1 MTKGESVHVRIP
13 AADVESVDA
22 LADEL
27 GGVGRSEALR
37 VLVREA
43 LVARERAAD
52 KRGERKRRRARRVA
66 R

>member
-13 AADVESVDA
+13 SADVESVDA

-43 LVARERAAD
+43 LVARER
-52 KRGERKRRRARRVA
+52 RRARRVA

>member
-1 MTKGESVHVRIP
+1 MVGGDHMTKGESVHVRIP
-13 AADVESVDA
+13 SADVESVDA
-22 LADEL
+22 LSDEL

-43 LVARERAAD
+43 LVARER
-52 KRGERKRRRARRVA
+52 RRARRVA